1 MDFDTPQ
8 RTDPVALQ
16 LQALR
21 ERYSYRINAAM
32 DEGRPDMAEE
42 LADVYPDE
50 ALQVLTTHL
59 GRLGTGQRRAPVN
72 PNGRRARA
80 AAGLARTRWAW
91 SGVAAPR

>member
-1 MDFDTPQ
+1 MDFDTAQ

-21 ERYSYRINAAM
+21 ERYSYLINAAVA
-32 DEGRPDMAEE
+32 EGHHDIAAE

-59 GRLGTGQRRAPVN
+59 GRLGTGPRRAPVRST
-72 PNGRRARA
+72 GRRARA

-91 SGVAAPR
+91 SGVGAPR